1 MTKNRKYSFHK
12 PTEQYV
18 VGRRDEG
25 FCWLLPEVKGNF
37 ADDRN
42 LDAARRF
49 SSLTEAIASSTTYG
63 ANVFEVIADEKGGEE
78 LVELLVDLDKINSVP
93 FDGCYWLIDGLAVG
107 PNPICL
113 YFADTEQR
121 VKRLRRAGVRTIVS
135 LLDRAELLWSDE
147 EQNKLWFEAFRHH
160 IFPIRLGGVPS
171 LGMMTLILDV
181 IDESIA
187 SDQTTLVHSFSG
199 LGRSG
204 LVAACFAA
212 RHGAACGES
221 LLNFLAKC
229 RLEYGLFELSPE
241 NEEQRQ
247 FARIWRS
254 GQ

>member
-1 MTKNRKYSFHK
+1 MKNRKHPAHK

-25 FCWLLPEVKGNF
+25 FCWLLPEVEGHC

-63 ANVFEVIADEKGGEE
+63 ANVFEVIADGKGGDE
-78 LVELLVDLDKINSVP
+78 LFELLVDLAKTNTVP
-93 FDGCYWLIDGLAVG
+93 FPSCYWLIDGLAVG

-113 YFADTEQR
+113 HVADTEQR
-121 VKRLRRAGVRTIVS
+121 VKGLRRAGVRTIVS
-135 LLDRAELLWSDE
+135 LLDRAELLWSNE
-147 EQNKLWFEAFRHH
+147 EQNKLWFETFRHH
-160 IFPIRLGGVPS
+160 IFPIRPAGVPS

-199 LGRSG
+199 RGRSG

-212 RHGAACGES
+212 RHGVACGES
-221 LLNFLAKC
+221 LLNFLAKR
-229 RLEYGLFELSPE
+229 RLEYGLFEPSPE
-241 NEEQRQ
+241 NEEQRG
-247 FARIWRS
+247 FVRIWRV